1 MLMTLCS
8 WKLFLNCFIVAGGD
22 QSRAVL
28 GDTWSGAV
36 GAAQQPEVPNTDH
49 HPDVTHHSA
58 QGLNRIEAKPSG
70 FHGPSGVFT
79 LCPTWGESSKGPAGD
94 GESFRKQQQNK
105 EKKNHLFSAYK
116 KSQLSQRE
124 EKKGREVDAPHKEKK
139 MC

>member
-36 GAAQQPEVPNTDH
+36 GAAQQPEVPNTDR

-58 QGLNRIEAKPSG
+58 QGLNRIEAKPNG

-79 LCPTWGESSKGPAGD
+79 LCPTWGESSKGPAED
-94 GESFRKQQQNK
+94 GESFRK
-105 EKKNHLFSAYK
+105 
-116 KSQLSQRE
+116 
-124 EKKGREVDAPHKEKK
+124 
-139 MC
+139 